1 MGKLETKK
9 MRSILISG
17 MPRSGSTFLWQC
29 IREIIKND
37 PDISLDRNHG
47 GVHGKN
53 YDFVLLTYRNI
64 FDIVKSLSLTHKM
77 KIHEILEQNFFG
89 EYLNQFLDDHKKGKL
104 IVYENYLPENPN
116 KLIDLVFNMIFPEKK
131 NQTYKIIEKFSL
143 EENKRRA
150 SKYEDFSS
158 YDREDSMIHGN
169 HITSDGF
176 GLSNSLTS
184 EEIDIIL
191 RFPRMYE
198 YIEIYKELY

>member
-1 MGKLETKK
+1 